1 VSAFELTADER
12 ETQCPARANHPKLRH
27 VLGVAFPQ
35 TNPVGPPEGEL
46 ERRFLQ
52 LAYATACLS
61 CLGTEV
67 SGYLAVLSRETRD
80 YVQQLRT
87 RYEVGDAVHI
97 VFTSLLVADMTR
109 LTEAAD
115 AASRGGDP
123 SIANP
128 VAFEI
133 AADALRR
140 EIAVREPEVVE
151 YTSQW
156 SMPFGV
162 HWDYYGRRRL
172 ADAGL
177 DSDNPSCPRLF

>member
-1 VSAFELTADER
+1 VSAFELTAGER
-12 ETQCPARANHPKLRH
+12 ETQCPARADQPRLRH
-27 VLGVAFPQ
+27 VLGIAIPQ
-35 TNPVGPPEGEL
+35 TDPRAASEVEI

-52 LAYATACLS
+52 LAYAAKCLS
-61 CLGTEV
+61 CPGTEV
-67 SGYLAVLSRETRD
+67 SGYLTVLSRETRD

-87 RYEVGDAVHI
+87 RYESGDAVHI

-109 LTEAAD
+109 LAEAAD
-115 AASRGGDP
+115 AASRGGDTA
-123 SIANP
+123 IADS

-140 EIAVREPEVVE
+140 EIAVREPGVVE

-162 HWDYYGRRRL
+162 RWTYYGRRRL
-172 ADAGL
+172 IESGL
-177 DSDNPSCPRLF
+177 DVDSASCPRLF